1 MPHAILKYNDGVI
14 FFVEYSGEDI
24 DYLNLKG
31 IYLKDNNVNLIDY
44 LDESVYH
51 KAYDAME
58 LDFAELQIA
67 KDEYLREVQQ
77 EMRYCDE
84 R

>member
-1 MPHAILKYNDGVI
+1 MPHAILKYNDGTV

-31 IYLKDNNVNLIDY
+31 IYLKDNNLNLIDY
-44 LDESVYH
+44 VDESVYH
-51 KAYDAME
+51 KAYDEME
-58 LDFAELQIA
+58 LDFAELQVA

-77 EMRYCDE
+77 EMRHYSD
-84 R
+84 